1 MPDFKMLKDTY
12 ELIMRS
18 TPANQPR
25 IGQVTDGEGSS
36 PSDEGSSPS
45 DESAETPMRDVVVY
59 GQDDFMRTFGGN
71 EVLQK
76 LTTKDGVCVVDRM
89 YGNAKV
95 MF

>member
-1 MPDFKMLKDTY
+1 
-12 ELIMRS
+12 MRS

-25 IGQVTDGEGSS
+25 IGQVTDGEGSSPSDEGSSPSDEGSS

>member
-18 TPANQPR
+18 TPVNQPR
-25 IGQVTDGEGSS
+25 IGQVTDG
-36 PSDEGSSPS
+36 EGSSPS